1 MASDIAGLFTSP
13 ESIRQKRLDE
23 IAAQQAAN
31 ARMGGSWDSLLGQ
44 IAASGNTT
52 GAMLAEAGSSMFGL
66 KTPEEAKAA
75 AIEGMAAGIDTN
87 TPEGLQLF
95 ARKLNEQGMTAEA
108 IKVFEIAKAR
118 EAQQLD
124 MEYKKKQM
132 KNLKED
138 PDWDIKV
145 IGSEYDPRSMTT
157 KSKYAWVN
165 RRTQETRPISAEEAQ
180 TAGADTVG
188 GVTLETSPE
197 QVQDWVK
204 QTQDKYRKR
213 WAKDDLIGPTDGTEA
228 R

>member
-13 ESIRQKRLDE
+13 EAVRQKRLDE

-87 TPEGLQLF
+87 TSEGLQLF

-124 MEYKKKQM
+124 MDYKRKQM

-138 PDWDIKV
+138 PDWEFKKIDEQATPWGMQAV
-145 IGSEYDPRSMTT
+145 YG
-157 KSKYAWVN
+157 WVN
-165 RRTQETRPISAEEAQ
+165 RRTQEIKGRTTNPAEGGDAGTDKKGVDTKAIAANVNAYTESLKKQGWEGLPESQ
-180 TAGADTVG
+180 TNPFA
-188 GVTLETSPE
+188 
-197 QVQDWVK
+197 
-204 QTQDKYRKR
+204 
-213 WAKDDLIGPTDGTEA
+213 TE
-228 R
+228 

>member
-66 KTPEEAKAA
+66 KTAEEAKAA
-75 AIEGMAAGIDTN
+75 QIQDMAAGIDTS
-87 TPEGLQLF
+87 TPQGLQLF
-95 ARKLNEQGMTAEA
+95 ARMLNNQGMTAEA
-108 IKVFEIAKAR
+108 IKVYDLAKAR

-124 MEYKKKQM
+124 MDYKRKQM

-138 PDWDIKV
+138 PDWEFKKIDEQATPWGMQAV
-145 IGSEYDPRSMTT
+145 YG
-157 KSKYAWVN
+157 WVN
-165 RRTQETRPISAEEAQ
+165 KRTQEIKGRTTNPAEGGD
-180 TAGADTVG
+180 AGKEEEKIYILKPDG
-188 GVTLETSPE
+188 SLGQP
-197 QVQDWVK
+197 
-204 QTQDKYRKR
+204 RKTNEGYQE
-213 WAKDDLIGPTDGTEA
+213 DIPLG
-228 R
+228 